1 MLHRPN
7 QGFNVKIHKIASDI
21 SGITF
26 PQLTGSDGED
36 DPDEDLTNR
45 IANGNEGDDDD
56 EDDGVE
62 DDNDDDDEE
71 AKQDKKLAREA
82 ARRRRENNKL
92 KKELQQLKEEQEQQA
107 LSRKSKL
114 EQAQHKLNE
123 AKATNDSLSSTN
135 QRLLLEMA
143 VLKDSKRTWHD
154 SSAVIALLDT
164 SEVEIDPESGNI
176 EGIEEALADLAKDKP
191 FLLRTGGSR
200 QGNGASGS
208 QPQSGGNGSK
218 KTKQQRE
225 AELAKKWKLG

>member
-1 MLHRPN
+1 M
-7 QGFNVKIHKIASDI
+7 KIHKIASDI

-36 DPDEDLTNR
+36 DSDEDLSNR

-71 AKQDKKLAREA
+71 TKQDKKLAREA
-82 ARRRRENNKL
+82 ARRRRENNRL

-114 EQAQHKLNE
+114 EQAQHKLKE
-123 AKATNDSLSSTN
+123 TERQATSLAETN

-143 VLKDSKRTWHD
+143 VLKDAKRSWYD

-164 SEVEIDPESGNI
+164 SEIDIDPESGKV

-191 FLLRTGGSR
+191 FLVKTAGTR
-200 QGNGASGS
+200 QGNGSSGS
-208 QPQSGGNGSK
+208 QPNSGGSNNK
-218 KTKQQRE
+218 QTKEQKQ
-225 AELAKKWKLG
+225 AELMRKYRLG